1 GGARPCPAGAGPA
14 DRDRGN
20 ALIDRFREATPWPR
34 RARPQRPAR
43 SAGGRAG
50 PPRPTAVSMGGS
62 GGVRVGQKLID
73 GGGGTLEVFVGGAG
87 GPTACNS
94 HPFSA
99 QSTAGPLV
107 DALAES
113 CQLVLVNPR
122 GVGGSSPG
130 REPADY
136 TFRRHVDDLEA
147 VRRRLGVDR
156 WVFF

>member
-1 GGARPCPAGAGPA
+1 
-14 DRDRGN
+14 
-20 ALIDRFREATPWPR
+20 
-34 RARPQRPAR
+34 
-43 SAGGRAG
+43 
-50 PPRPTAVSMGGS
+50 
-62 GGVRVGQKLID
+62 
-73 GGGGTLEVFVGGAG
+73 VFVGGAG

-156 WVFF
+156 WVFFGGSGGGCIGLLYALWAPRALSGLIARWIGPSGRRIAADARSNLSPCSPERQRALLAAPLSRHPTILRPFGAAPG